1 MVVTSDFGSE
11 SPGSSPGSPTKR
23 DNLMKAMKDKRKFG
37 GASPVSKNRN
47 CKKFGYSYDKEVRR
61 LWRMEAKRIA
71 HKILMHLPV
80 SREEIQAAWSN
91 PYTDSS
97 VLGVPYIWDGIGYYE
112 RWVEQVYKKLNNVI

>member
-1 MVVTSDFGSE
+1 
-11 SPGSSPGSPTKR
+11 
-23 DNLMKAMKDKRKFG
+23 MKAMKDKR
-37 GASPVSKNRN
+37 
-47 CKKFGYSYDKEVRR
+47 KFGYSYDKEVRR
-61 LWRMEAKRIA
+61 IWRIEAGQLA

-97 VLGVPYIWDGIGYYE
+97 VLGVPYIWDGEGYYD

>member
-1 MVVTSDFGSE
+1 
-11 SPGSSPGSPTKR
+11 
-23 DNLMKAMKDKRKFG
+23 MKDKRKFG
-37 GASPVSKNRN
+37 GASKNRN

-61 LWRMEAKRIA
+61 IWRIEARQLA

-97 VLGVPYIWDGIGYYE
+97 VLGVPYIWDGDYD
-112 RWVEQVYKKLNNVI
+112 RWVEQQLRELSGSKRRQ

>member
-1 MVVTSDFGSE
+1 MLGRFKKANVLSKKKLGRIYDTA
-11 SPGSSPGSPTKR
+11 
-23 DNLMKAMKDKRKFG
+23 MKAMKDKRKFG

-61 LWRMEAKRIA
+61 IWRIEARQLA

-97 VLGVPYIWDGIGYYE
+97 VLGVPYIWDGEGYYD
-112 RWVEQVYKKLNNVI
+112 RWVGQVYKKLNNVI

>member
-1 MVVTSDFGSE
+1 
-11 SPGSSPGSPTKR
+11 
-23 DNLMKAMKDKRKFG
+23 MKDKRKFG
-37 GASPVSKNRN
+37 GVSKNRN

-61 LWRMEAKRIA
+61 IWRIEARQLA

-97 VLGVPYIWDGIGYYE
+97 VLGVWDGEGYYD

>member
-1 MVVTSDFGSE
+1 
-11 SPGSSPGSPTKR
+11 
-23 DNLMKAMKDKRKFG
+23 MKAMKDKRKFG
-37 GASPVSKNRN
+37 GASPVSKNHN

-61 LWRMEAKRIA
+61 IWRIEARQLA

-80 SREEIQAAWSN
+80 SREKIQAAWSN

-97 VLGVPYIWDGIGYYE
+97 VLGVPYIWDGEGYYD

>member
-1 MVVTSDFGSE
+1 
-11 SPGSSPGSPTKR
+11 
-23 DNLMKAMKDKRKFG
+23 MKAMKDKRKFG
-37 GASPVSKNRN
+37 GASKNRN

-61 LWRMEAKRIA
+61 IWRIEARQLA

-97 VLGVPYIWDGIGYYE
+97 VFLIYGTEKVTTIDG
-112 RWVEQVYKKLNNVI
+112 

>member
-1 MVVTSDFGSE
+1 
-11 SPGSSPGSPTKR
+11 
-23 DNLMKAMKDKRKFG
+23 MKAMRDKRKFG

-61 LWRMEAKRIA
+61 IWRIEARQLA

-97 VLGVPYIWDGIGYYE
+97 VLGVPYIWDGEGYYD